1 LDYYPSISIQLP
13 KMENFSASKLFGL
26 ALFASLSYLPSQVQG
41 QAAPVA
47 LLNTIYNSS
56 FALTPE
62 QISAANLSDDLVFR
76 VNTVINADRS
86 GLANGGPREDDFYTL
101 PAIHNSAQLKPG
113 EVLKIQEAADTFPFA
128 ISPGTTLSRILYTS
142 ETLNGTVVP
151 ASAYVLWPFA
161 SRQFPSATN
170 GSFAPVILW
179 THGTSGFFADAAPS
193 AYRSLQYGD
202 MMPFWLAQ
210 AGYTVVAPDYAGL
223 GVGQSWDGSEIP
235 HQYFVGP
242 SGARDAIFSLQ
253 AARTAFKGRLDG
265 KFAVMGHSQGGGVA
279 WATAE
284 YVGQLQKTAGSLA
297 KELSDTI
304 KGYVGTVA
312 LAPVTKAWEVGTFA
326 TIMAGMR
333 LGSIFSD
340 FSLDQ
345 WFTPAAIARIDL
357 IREIQGSSS
366 VAQQLFLN
374 SPASDFLKPGW
385 YNGSYHA
392 RSFEG
397 LGNAGGRDFA
407 GPLMVVQ
414 GTQDVFISH
423 DITSASVEATCQI
436 NPDNHLTY
444 VVVDGYGHTPLVG
457 ATRLTYIQWLEDRFS
472 GKDAQSGCS
481 QVDLEGVEGSA
492 QAGNSFPQWT
502 SGLEHSYLN
511 VGSV

>member
-1 LDYYPSISIQLP
+1 
-13 KMENFSASKLFGL
+13 MENLSASKLFGL

-101 PAIHNSAQLKPG
+101 PAIHNSSQLKPG
-113 EVLKIQEAADTFPFA
+113 EVLKIQKAADTYPFA
-128 ISPGTTLSRILYTS
+128 IAPGTTLSRILYTS
-142 ETLNGTVVP
+142 ETPNGTVIP

-161 SRQFPSATN
+161 SRQFASATN

-235 HQYFVGP
+235 HQYFFGP

-265 KFAVMGHSQGGGVA
+265 KFAVMGHSEGGGVA
-279 WATAE
+279 WSTAE
-284 YVGQLQKTAGSLA
+284 YVGQLQKQAGSLA

-326 TIMAGMR
+326 TIMAGMNV
-333 LGSIFSD
+333 GSIFPD

-357 IREIQGSSS
+357 IREIQGSAA

-374 SPASDFLKPGW
+374 SPASDFLQPGW

-392 RSFEG
+392 RAFEE
-397 LGNAGGRDFA
+397 LGNAGRKDFA

-414 GTQDVFISH
+414 GTRDVFISH

-436 NPDNHLTY
+436 SPDNHLTY

-472 GKDAQSGCS
+472 GKDAQGGCS